1 MRSCGKPLRQ
11 LFESPIICYSQ
22 NFRLYKPPN
31 ILAHLTKYQQTF
43 EIFDLRTKQIFTL
56 QIKCSLQNF
65 LLQTE
70 LKKGLEIL
78 NIKFS
83 ENILDLM
90 FKEADKDSDGKISY
104 TGNSRF

>member
-1 MRSCGKPLRQ
+1 M
-11 LFESPIICYSQ
+11 F
-22 NFRLYKPPN
+22 
-31 ILAHLTKYQQTF
+31 
-43 EIFDLRTKQIFTL
+43 
-56 QIKCSLQNF
+56 F

-70 LKKGLEIL
+70 LKKGLEML